1 MRVSDGPST
10 SILVPNS
17 VATGAGLPMSGGPAI
32 VVHSRNTYCPMNT
45 RPSVTIA
52 RYSPR
57 RRTAS
62 GATKAPASAD
72 ATPAASS
79 QIGTSVIP
87 NPSSRPFGSPDNTDA
102 V

>member
-1 MRVSDGPST
+1 
-10 SILVPNS
+10 
-17 VATGAGLPMSGGPAI
+17 MSGGPAI
-32 VVHSRNTYCPMNT
+32 SVHSRNTYCPMKT

-62 GATKAPASAD
+62 GATSAPASAD
-72 ATPAASS
+72 SAPAASS

-87 NPSSRPFGSPDNTDA
+87 KPSTRPFGSPDSTAA
-102 V
+102 VYAPMATKKAWPSDTWPA